1 VTDLNNSALNEIS
14 VNPPN
19 ENELTSES
27 FWTGVWGAHPPR
39 RRRSWLRQRLK
50 QLAARHSDRM
60 FAKFVEIT
68 GSPAGDL
75 LEIGCAPGATLEEI
89 HRACPQLRLHG
100 IDYSESGLEMARRRL
115 NELQIEATLHC
126 GDAFHAQLPQRYDI
140 VLSTGVIEHFIDP
153 VPIIKCH
160 ARLAKPLGHV
170 VVTVPNCA
178 SPIPHYFLKVFDPE
192 LLAAHNLETMNV
204 ARLREL
210 MHEAGLADVRAG
222 RCGPPSLHDRAAE
235 GKTLG
240 KVYVTLARTWN
251 HAVFLLP
258 VPPVWPAYYWAV
270 GRVRTE
276 AAGGRVDS

>member
-1 VTDLNNSALNEIS
+1 MTDLNNSALNEIS
-14 VNPPN
+14 VNPQN

-27 FWTGVWGAHPPR
+27 FWTGVWGAHPPRR

-68 GSPAGDL
+68 GTPAGDL

-89 HRACPQLRLHG
+89 HRACPQLHLHG

-115 NELQIEATLHC
+115 KELQIEATLHC

-140 VLSTGVIEHFIDP
+140 VLSTGVIEHFVDP
-153 VPIIKCH
+153 VPIIQCH

-210 MHEAGLADVRAG
+210 LLQAGLDDAAHWTVWSAMFARSRGQGISVRKGVRLSGTSLESCCFFASGSAGLACV
-222 RCGPPSLHDRAAE
+222 L
-235 GKTLG
+235 LG
-240 KVYVTLARTWN
+240 CRTC
-251 HAVFLLP
+251 P
-258 VPPVWPAYYWAV
+258 
-270 GRVRTE
+270 
-276 AAGGRVDS
+276 D